1 MENCI
6 FCKIVKGEIP
16 SYKVYEDEN
25 ILAFLDIAPIN
36 PGHVLVIP
44 KEHYQNIEE
53 IGEENLCSVIAGVKK
68 IGLKMK
74 EGFGAAGYNVV
85 VNNDPVAGQLIP
97 HLHFHIIPRKEGDD
111 LKPWPQN
118 KLDDSDAK
126 DIIKKLKLWTIKQ

>member
-16 SYKVYEDEN
+16 SYKVYEDES

-53 IGEENLCSVIAGVKK
+53 ITEESLCSAIAVVKK
-68 IGLKMK
+68 IGLKIK
-74 EGFGAAGYNVV
+74 EGIGAAGYNVV
-85 VNNDPVAGQLIP
+85 VNNDPIAGQLIP
-97 HLHFHIIPRKEGDD
+97 HLHFHIIPRKEGDG
-111 LKPWPQN
+111 LKPWPQS

-126 DIIKKLKLWTIKQ
+126 EILNKLKLWTIKQ